1 MPENMRMALFVAGM
15 LILAPLAA
23 LAALRAATWALV
35 NLLALF
41 TMRRGVRY
49 TGRRWQIVRNY
60 ALDRDGHRCRQCRR
74 SYRQMDVHHCT
85 PLSRLGSN
93 QTWNLET
100 LCRACHKSRHPH
112 MRK

>member
-49 TGRRWQIVRNY
+49 TGWRWRVVRSY
-60 ALDRDGHRCRQCRR
+60 VLDRDGHRCRQCHQ
-74 SYRQMDVHHCT
+74 SYRVMDVHHRT
-85 PLSRLGSN
+85 PLSRLGSHA
-93 QTWNLET
+93 TRNLET
-100 LCRACHKSRHPH
+100 LCRSCHKSRHPH